1 MMISE
6 HVSLEELTKSQT
18 GERLGIDNTPSEVE
32 QAALKAVCEN
42 IVEKVRAHF
51 GKPVHIN
58 SGYRGPALNKAVG
71 GAASSQ
77 HCKGEAVDMEIAG
90 LANGDLAKWVRDN
103 LDFDQLILECYKPGV
118 PSSGWVHCSYK
129 AGGGNRKDVLTAAM
143 VDGKM
148 TYTPGIH
155 V

>member
-1 MMISE
+1 MVSE

-18 GERLGIDNTPSEVE
+18 GDRLGLDNTPPAAEL
-32 QAALKAVCEN
+32 AALKAVCEN
-42 IVEKVRAHF
+42 IVEKARAHF

-77 HCKGEAVDMEIAG
+77 HCKGEAVDMEIPGVPNA
-90 LANGDLAKWVRDN
+90 DLAKWVRDN

-118 PSSGWVHCSYK
+118 PTSGWVH
-129 AGGGNRKDVLTAAM
+129 
-143 VDGKM
+143 
-148 TYTPGIH
+148 
-155 V
+155 

>member
-1 MMISE
+1 MMVSE

-18 GERLGIDNTPSEVE
+18 GDRLGLDNTPPAAEL
-32 QAALKAVCEN
+32 AALKAVCEN
-42 IVEKVRAHF
+42 IVEKARAHF

-77 HCKGEAVDMEIAG
+77 HCKGEAVDMEIPGVPNA
-90 LANGDLAKWVRDN
+90 DLAKWVRDN

-118 PSSGWVHCSYK
+118 PTSGWVHYSYK
-129 AGGGNRKDVLTAAM
+129 AAGGNRKDVLTVSL

-148 TYTPGIH
+148 TYSLGIH